1 MYPERRKREF
11 RLNSLCQKRR
21 SLSFYN
27 RFIDQQNRN
36 SVANRVHAVAVPAL
50 EDVAVLVVRQGS
62 FTGGAGEHG
71 NEIAVQHNDV
81 ILYLFA
87 VAD

>member
-1 MYPERRKREF
+1 MYPQRRKREF

-36 SVANRVHAVAVPAL
+36 SVANRVCAMALPAL
-50 EDVAVLVVRQGS
+50 EDIAVLVVCQRTL
-62 FTGGAGEHG
+62 TGGASEHV

-81 ILYLFA
+81 ILYPFA